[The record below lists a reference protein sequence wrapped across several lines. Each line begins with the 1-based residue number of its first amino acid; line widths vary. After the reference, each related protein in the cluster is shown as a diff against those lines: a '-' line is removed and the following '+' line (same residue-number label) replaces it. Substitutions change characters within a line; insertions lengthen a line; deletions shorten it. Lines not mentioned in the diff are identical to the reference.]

1 MIYDLTFIGA
11 GPSTFTAVLYLIE
24 KKYNGKICIVEK
36 GKSLDTRQP
45 NEIVSGVGGCG
56 TYSDGKLSS
65 SYKSIGGYI
74 PWLSEEDFNKY
85 EEKIIN
91 YYKKFTSGNPENIKW
106 ATTTNFDTSPSSLK
120 WDVHKTLHLGTE
132 VTRNIFYNIEKYIT
146 SQPNIDLITETE
158 VLNVFRDKVKGE
170 FTLALTNSKA
180 ITTKNVVVATGQK
193 NKLPGLLMKLYN
205 LSTTPSAFQIG
216 VRVED
221 TMNPQYE
228 EIIKANYDFKFV
240 KEYSYKNGI
249 KVRVR
254 TFCCNSGNAHTC
266 AEKNSEG
273 FTCFNGHAFK
283 TSDPNNHTVNYG
295 IMCEVEGTDKFDTKD
310 KQINLMKEINA
321 SDMWKFNNFDIDG
334 SVEPK
339 CKLLGGLTAIEKY
352 YPKEVIKSIKDFI
365 QELNK
370 VVDLSN
376 AHYLYPE
383 VKLNEGRKPLLTN
396 GWETNVKG
404 LYMIGDATSWTRGI
418 LKSSISGIQFAGEF
432 LVKNEL

>member
-1 MIYDLTFIGA
+1 MKIYDIAFIGA
-11 GPSTFTAVLYLIE
+11 GPATITAVLELI
-24 KKYNGKICIVEK
+24 GKGYKGEIVIIEK
-36 GKSLDTRQP
+36 GKKIEERTPDQV
-45 NEIVSGVGGCG
+45 VSGVGGCG

-74 PWLSEEDFNKY
+74 PWLSEEDFNRY

-91 YYKKFTSGNPENIKW
+91 YYKRFTDKPETIKW
-106 ATTTNFDTSPSSLK
+106 ATTTDFDTSPSSLT

-132 VTRNIFYNIEKYIT
+132 VTRGIFYNIEKYIT
-146 SQPNIDLITETE
+146 SQPNIELITEAE
-158 VLNVFRDKVKGE
+158 VLDVFRDKVKGE

-180 ITTKNVVVATGQK
+180 ITTKNVVIATGQK
-193 NKLPGLLMKLYN
+193 NKLPGLLMKLFN

-221 TMNPQYE
+221 IMNPQYE

-240 KEYSYKNGI
+240 KEYSYKNGV

-283 TSDPNNHTVNYG
+283 TPDPNNHTVNYG

-321 SDMWKFNNFDIDG
+321 SDMWEFNNFDIDG
-334 SVEPK
+334 SVKPK

-352 YPKEVIKSIKDFI
+352 YPKEVIKSMKDFI

-370 VVDLSN
+370 IVDLSN

-383 VKLNEGRKPLLTN
+383 VKLNEGRKPLLTD
-396 GWETNVKG
+396 GWETSVKG
-404 LYMIGDATSWTRGI
+404 LYMLGDCTSYTRGI
-418 LKSSISGIQFAGEF
+418 LKSSASGEMFAEHF
-432 LVKNEL
+432 LEDK

>member
-1 MIYDLTFIGA
+1 MIYDIVFIGA
-11 GPSTFTAVLYLIE
+11 GPSTVTAVLELINAG
-24 KKYNGKICIVEK
+24 YGGKICIVEK
-36 GKSLDTRQP
+36 GKRVEDRTLQD
-45 NEIVSGVGGCG
+45 IVSGFAGAGCA
-56 TYSDGKLSS
+56 SDGKISS
-65 SYKSIGGYI
+65 SWQSIGGYI
-74 PWLSEEDFNKY
+74 PWLSEEDFNRY
-85 EEKIIN
+85 ENKIIN
-91 YYKKFTSGNPENIKW
+91 YYKKFTNNPDSINW
-106 ATTTNFDTSPSSLK
+106 AVTTNFDTSPSSLK

-132 VTRNIFYNIEKYIT
+132 VTRNIYYNMEKYIT
-146 SQPNIDLITETE
+146 SQPNIDLITEVE
-158 VLNVFRDKVKGE
+158 ILDIYRDKLKNE
-170 FTLALTNSKA
+170 FTLALTGSRA

-193 NKLPGLLMKLYN
+193 NKLPGLLMKLFDIK
-205 LSTTPSAFQIG
+205 TTPSAFQIG

-221 TMNPQYE
+221 IINPQYE
-228 EIIKANYDFKFV
+228 KIIKANYDFKFV
-240 KEYSYKNGI
+240 KEYSYKNGV

-283 TSDPNNHTVNYG
+283 TPDPNNHTVNYG

-321 SDMWKFNNFDIDG
+321 SSMWEFNNFDIDG
-334 SVEPK
+334 SVKPK

-352 YPKEVIKSIKDFI
+352 YPKEVIKSMKDFI

-370 VVDLSN
+370 VVDLSQ

-383 VKLNEGRKPLLTN
+383 VKLNEGRKPLLTD

-418 LKSSISGIQFAGEF
+418 LKSSASGEMFAEHF
-432 LVKNEL
+432 LEDK

>member
-1 MIYDLTFIGA
+1 MKIYDIAFIGA
-11 GPSTFTAVLYLIE
+11 GPATITAVLELIDKGYKGE
-24 KKYNGKICIVEK
+24 IAIIEK
-36 GKSLDTRQP
+36 GKKIEERTPDQV
-45 NEIVSGVGGCG
+45 VSGVGGAG
-56 TYSDGKLSS
+56 TNSDGKLSS
-65 SYKSIGGYI
+65 SWKNVGGYI
-74 PWLSEEDFNKY
+74 PWLSEEDFNRY

-91 YYKKFTSGNPENIKW
+91 YYKRFTDKPENIKW
-106 ATTTNFDTSPSSLK
+106 ATTTDFDTSPSSLT

-132 VTRNIFYNIEKYIT
+132 VTRNIFYNIEKFIT
-146 SQPNIDLITETE
+146 SQPNIDLITEVE
-158 VLNVFRDKVKGE
+158 VLDIYRDKLKNE
-170 FTLALTNSKA
+170 FTLALTGSRA
-180 ITTKNVVVATGQK
+180 ITTKNIVVATGQK
-193 NKLPGLLMKLYN
+193 NKLPGLLMKLFN

-216 VRVED
+216 IRVED

-240 KEYSYKNGI
+240 KEYSYKNGV

-283 TSDPNNHTVNYG
+283 TPDPNNHTVNYG
-295 IMCEVEGTDKFDTKD
+295 IMCEVEGTDKFDSKD

-321 SDMWKFNNFDIDG
+321 SDMWEFNNFDNDG
-334 SVEPK
+334 SVKPK
-339 CKLLGGLTAIEKY
+339 CALLGGLTAIEKY
-352 YPKEVIKSIKDFI
+352 YPKEVIKSMKDFI

-383 VKLNEGRKPLLTN
+383 VKLNEGRKPLLTE
-396 GWETNVKG
+396 GWETSVNG
-404 LYMIGDATSWTRGI
+404 LYMLGDCTSYTRGI
-418 LKSSISGIQFAGEF
+418 LKSSASGEMFAEHF
-432 LVKNEL
+432 LEDK

>member
-1 MIYDLTFIGA
+1 MIYDIVFIGA
-11 GPSTFTAVLYLIE
+11 GPSTVTAVLELINAG
-24 KKYNGKICIVEK
+24 YGGKICIVEK
-36 GKSLDTRQP
+36 GKRVEDRTLQD
-45 NEIVSGVGGCG
+45 IVSGFAGAGCA
-56 TYSDGKLSS
+56 SDGKISS
-65 SYKSIGGYI
+65 SWQSIGGYI
-74 PWLSEEDFNKY
+74 PWLSEEDFNRY
-85 EEKIIN
+85 ENKIIN
-91 YYKKFTSGNPENIKW
+91 YYKKFTNNPDSINW
-106 ATTTNFDTSPSSLK
+106 AVTTNFDTSPSSLK

-132 VTRNIFYNIEKYIT
+132 VTRNIYYNMEKYIT
-146 SQPNIDLITETE
+146 SQPNIDLITEVE
-158 VLNVFRDKVKGE
+158 VLDIYRDKLKNE
-170 FTLALTNSKA
+170 FTLALTGSRA

-193 NKLPGLLMKLYN
+193 NKLPGLLMKLFDIK
-205 LSTTPSAFQIG
+205 TTPSAFQIG

-221 TMNPQYE
+221 IINPQYE
-228 EIIKANYDFKFV
+228 KIIKANYDFKFV
-240 KEYSYKNGI
+240 KEYSYKNGV

-283 TSDPNNHTVNYG
+283 TPDPNNHTVNYG

-321 SDMWKFNNFDIDG
+321 SSMWEFNNFDIDG
-334 SVEPK
+334 SVKPK

-352 YPKEVIKSIKDFI
+352 YPKEVIKSMKDFI

-370 VVDLSN
+370 VVDLSQ

-383 VKLNEGRKPLLTN
+383 VKLNEGRKPLLTD

-418 LKSSISGIQFAGEF
+418 LKSSASGEMFAEHF
-432 LVKNEL
+432 LEDK